1 MKYMLMH
8 KDVAVLEFSFSEQR
22 RWARIIDI
30 LDAAHIPVNMLVQP
44 HNRERALNEFIDHR
58 FIPQS
63 RSNYDVIKALYKAK
77 DAFELSLRFVK
88 QSQTDTFSASSD
100 M

>member
-8 KDVAVLEFSFSEQR
+8 KDVEVLEFSFSEQR
-22 RWARIIDI
+22 RWACIIDV
-30 LDAAHIPVNMLVQP
+30 LNAAHVPVNMLVQP

-77 DAFELSLRFVK
+77 DAFELSLRSYMV
-88 QSQTDTFSASSD
+88 SISD
-100 M
+100 HYWVTL